1 MDRQEREKAS
11 ELRREIV
18 QSQTEGSRHL
28 ERILAKRSLLGGS
41 LYEWKRRCGAKSC
54 RCRKGVLHS
63 SWILSYRQD
72 GKLRKKTIPAEEVS
86 RYQVWVQ
93 AYRDF
98 RADRAGLVKV
108 HANLCRLLRELE
120 EELMDKPPWERGKC
134 S

>member
-1 MDRQEREKAS
+1 M
-11 ELRREIV
+11 